1 VSSNIVDVSEAAT
14 ETCEAASHVLGASY
28 ELSTQAKVLRSAVDE
43 LLDKVRAA

>member
-14 ETCEAASHVLGASY
+14 ETGEAASHLLGASH

-43 LLDKVRAA
+43 FLDKVRVA